1 MSLVKIL
8 PEYLETFSLSLHP
21 EIRYHSSS
29 FQGPTAITTGSMP
42 LSARPSKC
50 LKNMIDPAQQGE
62 NSYDPESPGVSG
74 FNEEDYRI
82 VNNLEYA
89 KQDVSAASSKGE
101 AVNIETTME
110 DYMSYV
116 SSASEISRNTKRFE
130 VERFDPPYTLNLN
143 SSVKNCIRNVLMPY
157 YASYYDGAQFS
168 YTNYNTLNFFTS
180 SLVPSNSAIIYQNMT
195 LTPGGPRPYSPSGS
209 FTFDFWIN
217 PRYTNEKDQEYK
229 AGTIMHLS
237 SSYAISLVS
246 GSLKNGSNQADGF
259 RIMLQLSHSADVPPS
274 KVDTRDPNASKAYP
288 RDLIFLSDETQGSTL
303 RHNNWHHVSIR
314 WGTSAYNQGTGS
326 IEIDGNPTY
335 FSIPSSSILPP
346 KHVMAS
352 ALFLGNYY
360 EASPDINEAKF
371 FDKATAVKEGVFP
384 WEDYS
389 GLSPTQYSLDH
400 PLNAEIH
407 EIKIY
412 DTRIES
418 ERVKINRERGT
429 PKLDKDL
436 MFYVPP
442 YFLKEVRKRDVILTP
457 FQTETKSTI
466 NPFNVNFSFGVG
478 GFLVNLENFTRDF
491 VTGYSPKLLHLT
503 ASTLDYTVLDITA
516 NGYVFASGST
526 RKRNLTV
533 LPNDNGRF
541 TPNYQIL
548 QSGSVKTAMSQFKNV
563 YGGYDLST
571 ISLNDMV
578 PSSSMFKGL
587 VAPTPK
593 SIVSAVDNTLGP
605 EGFQDDTS
613 SDTILAEMSTGTP
626 EAINVTGF
634 SGKPGPVLTIY
645 QRTRDAS
652 SNEIAIF
659 DISNLFYGNRILP
672 GSFYITDPNLTGSGG
687 KVKMTLR
694 DNGRG
699 GLYRADSK
707 TPHAKWSNLGTIL
720 YNEGLAVIKSPHIS
734 YFGQDQFETTFK
746 GEQNVH
752 IMTVNVPATT
762 GLFNSSSNP
771 NYKILS
777 ASANPAD
784 DETGF
789 VYITGLNLHDD
800 NLNVIMRGNLAQPV
814 KKRSSDE
821 ILLRFK
827 TDF

>member
-42 LSARPSKC
+42 LSSRPSKC
-50 LKNMIDPAQQGE
+50 LKNMIDPSQIGQT
-62 NSYDPESPGVSG
+62 SYDVESEGVVG

-82 VNNLEYA
+82 VSDLEDA
-89 KQDVSAASSKGE
+89 KKTVCLANAEGGSIDISS
-101 AVNIETTME
+101 TMSS
-110 DYMSYV
+110 YMSYV
-116 SSASEISRNTKRFE
+116 SSASQISRNTKRFE
-130 VERFDPPYTLNLN
+130 IERFDPPYTLNLN
-143 SSVKNCIRNVLMPY
+143 ASVKNCIRNVLMPY
-157 YASYYDGAQFS
+157 YASNYDGAQFS

-180 SLVPSNSAIIYQNMT
+180 SLVPSNSSIIYQNMT

-217 PRYTNEKDQEYK
+217 PRYTNEKDQGYK

-246 GSLKNGSNQADGF
+246 GTLKNGNNQADGF

-274 KVDTRDPNASKAYP
+274 KVNTREMSSNKSYPN
-288 RDLIFLSDETQGSTL
+288 DLIFLSNESEGSVL
-303 RHNNWHHVSIR
+303 RHNSWHHVSIR
-314 WGTSAYNQGTGS
+314 WGTSAYNEGTGS
-326 IEIDGNPTY
+326 IEVDGNPTY
-335 FSIPSSSILPP
+335 FNVPSSSILPP

-389 GLSPTQYSLDH
+389 GLSPTKYSLDH
-400 PLNAEIH
+400 PLNAELH

-412 DTRIES
+412 NSRIES
-418 ERVKINRERGT
+418 DRVAINRKRGT
-429 PKLDKDL
+429 AKLDDDL

-442 YFLKEVRKRDVILTP
+442 YFLKEVRTRDVILTP
-457 FQTETKSTI
+457 FQTETKQSI
-466 NPFNVNFSFGVG
+466 NPFNANFSSGVG

-526 RKRNLTV
+526 RKRNLTI
-533 LPNDNGRF
+533 LPNDNGKF

-548 QSGSVKTAMSQFKNV
+548 QSGSIKTAMSQFKNV
-563 YGGYDLST
+563 YGGYD
-571 ISLNDMV
+571 MV

-587 VAPTPK
+587 VSSTPA

-605 EGFQDDTS
+605 EGLEDDTS
-613 SDTILAEMSTGTP
+613 DDSILAELSSGTP
-626 EAINVTGF
+626 ENIPRTGM
-634 SGKPGPVLTIY
+634 SYPGGKPGPLLTIY

-652 SNEIAIF
+652 SNEITVF

-672 GSFYITDPNLTGSGG
+672 GSFHITDPNLTGSGG
-687 KVKMTLR
+687 KIKMTLR

-699 GLYRADSK
+699 GLYRADAK
-707 TPHAKWSNLGTIL
+707 TPHAKWSNIGSIL
-720 YNEGLAVIKSPHIS
+720 YNEGLAVVKSPHIS
-734 YFGQDQFETTFK
+734 YFGQDEFEASFK
-746 GEQNVH
+746 GDQNIH
-752 IMTVNVPATT
+752 IMTVNIPATT

-777 ASANPAD
+777 ASSNPAD
-784 DETGF
+784 DDTKF

-814 KKRSSDE
+814 KKRDTDE
-821 ILLRFK
+821 ILIRFK